1 MGEKTPTGVRQY
13 RPKNHGKP
21 QTPRTEVFMNF
32 YSLYMFSTQKSMRY
46 RFTKA
51 EKIC

>member
-1 MGEKTPTGVRQY
+1 MREKTPTGVRQY
-13 RPKNHGKP
+13 
-21 QTPRTEVFMNF
+21 QPRTEVFMNF